1 MIQAVLTDIEGTT
14 SSLSFVK
21 DVLFPY
27 ARARLV
33 DYCKT
38 HELADIFNAVRTLE
52 KNPELSRQAIL
63 EILQRWSDEDQKI
76 APLKQLQ
83 GLIWQAGYVGGDYQG
98 HLYEDAYRGLKRL
111 HQQGVRLF
119 VFSSGSIMAQRLLF
133 AHTSYGDL
141 TPWFEGFF
149 DTSMGSKLAS
159 DSYLAIA
166 RVMALPPDEI
176 LFLSDHPQELKAA
189 QEAGFQVSGVDRQEP
204 GGYVFEAP
212 VAYPLI
218 HSFDALQS
226 SNFSL

>member
-27 ARARLV
+27 ARARLA

-38 HELADIFNAVRTLE
+38 HDLADIFNAVRTLQ
-52 KNPELSRQAIL
+52 KNPDLTRQAII
-63 EILQRWSDEDQKI
+63 EVLQRWSDEDQKV

-83 GLIWQAGYVGGDYQG
+83 GLIWQAGYQQGDYQG
-98 HLYEDAYRGLKRL
+98 HLYEDAYLALKRL

-119 VFSSGSIMAQRLLF
+119 VFSSGSIMAQQLLF
-133 AHTSYGDL
+133 AHTTYGDL
-141 TPWFEGFF
+141 TPWFDGFF
-149 DTSMGSKLAS
+149 DTTMGSKLAS

-166 RVMALPPDEI
+166 REIGLPADEI
-176 LFLSDHPQELKAA
+176 LFLSDHPKELNAA
-189 QEAGFQVSGVDRQEP
+189 QEAGLQVLGVDRQEP
-204 GGYVFEAP
+204 GGYLFEAP

-218 HSFDALQS
+218 RSFDAIQS
-226 SNFSL
+226 LKFSL